1 MENECSQIA
10 RWRGLADQYRL
21 KAASTLSPGSRLA
34 FCALAECADDVADRM
49 GAGTFPTGRPTDGL
63 TPSPAPDGAPRS
75 MASGSARALARGSMH
90 QIADDQIDD
99 DP

>member
-1 MENECSQIA
+1 MENEGSRIT
-10 RWRGLADQYRL
+10 RWRDLADEYRL

-49 GAGTFPTGRPTDGL
+49 GAGTLPTGRTTNGL
-63 TPSPAPDGAPRS
+63 TPSPAPDGAPPS
-75 MASGSARALARGSMH
+75 TASGSARALAGGSMH